1 MNITIVGP
9 GAIGSLWACKLQ
21 QAGHTVGLWQRRASQ
36 PQGQLQLDEQATRR
50 FSLNDSNALSQ
61 SDLVLVT
68 VKAWQVEQ
76 AITPLLTTIH
86 PDAVLVFMHNGMGA
100 LDELANKL
108 SGFPVLLATTTQAA
122 YKPSAEQVQHTGLGI
137 TQLGA
142 WNEKGRQCDFIADVF
157 NHALAQSVWNPDI
170 NQALWQKLAIN
181 CAINPLTA
189 LHQCRNG
196 ELAQPQYASQLDA
209 IIDEVCQVIKLE
221 SVALDA
227 VQIKQ
232 TVHQVI
238 LATAENFSSMQQ
250 DIAHQRRSEIDF
262 ITGYVVKCAQRHQL
276 ALPENSKLLK
286 AIQQIEHSWSQ
297 L

>member
-36 PQGQLQLDEQATRR
+36 TQCQLQLDTQTSQL
-50 FSLNDSNALSQ
+50 FCLNDSDALSQ

-86 PDAVLVFMHNGMGA
+86 PDAILVFMHNGMGA
-100 LDELANKL
+100 LDDLGDKL
-108 SGFPVLLATTTQAA
+108 NAFPVLLATTTQAA
-122 YKPSAEQVQHTGLGI
+122 YKPSTEQVQHTGLGT

-142 WNEKGRQCDFIADVF
+142 WNEKGRQCDFVADVF
-157 NHALAQSVWNPDI
+157 DHALAQSIWNPDI
-170 NQALWQKLAIN
+170 KQALWQKLAIN

-196 ELAQPQYASQLDA
+196 KLAQQQFASQLDA
-209 IIDEVCQVIKLE
+209 IINEVCQVMDLE
-221 SVALDA
+221 RIALEGK
-227 VQIKQ
+227 QIKQ

-286 AIQQIEHSWSQ
+286 AIQQIEHSWSRQ
-297 L
+297 